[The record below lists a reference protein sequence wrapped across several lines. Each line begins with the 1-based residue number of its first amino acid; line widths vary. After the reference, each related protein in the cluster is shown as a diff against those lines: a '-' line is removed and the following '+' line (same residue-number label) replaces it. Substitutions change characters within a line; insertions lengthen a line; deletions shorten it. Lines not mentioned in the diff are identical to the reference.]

1 MLRQALL
8 AASHSGGVRRLVESA
23 PYSRGVVRRF
33 IAGEAID
40 DALRV
45 TRALTGEGL
54 LVTLD
59 NLGEDTRDAH
69 HAAAT
74 VDNYVTLLD
83 RLRAA
88 GLSAGVGTG
97 LGGDGDGRS
106 GLDRRPGRAEVS
118 VKLSALGQALD
129 EDLAIENALRVCAA
143 ARAAD
148 TTVTIDM
155 EAHTTVDSTLRILR
169 VLRAD
174 YPDTGAVIQAYLRRA
189 EQDCADL
196 AHEGS
201 RVRLCKGAYAAP
213 DEVAFSGRREVD
225 RSYVRCMKVLMAGK
239 GYPMLAT
246 HDPTLIEIGGALAVL
261 NERSPRSFEYQ
272 MLYGIRPNEQRRLA
286 DMGAQVRVYVPY
298 GQEWYGYTMRRLA
311 ERPANLGFFLR
322 SLATRS

>member
-1 MLRQALL
+1 VLRQALL

-33 IAGEAID
+33 IAGEGID

-45 TRALTGEGL
+45 TRALTDQGL

-59 NLGEDTRDAH
+59 NLGEDTRDAAQ
-69 HAAAT
+69 AAAT
-74 VDNYVTLLD
+74 VDNYVTLIEKLHG
-83 RLRAA
+83 AE
-88 GLSAGVGTG
+88 LSARAPDAGA
-97 LGGDGDGRS
+97 
-106 GLDRRPGRAEVS
+106 RRPGGAEVS

-129 EDLAIENALRVCAA
+129 EDLAIDNARSICAA
-143 ARAAD
+143 ARDAD
-148 TTVTIDM
+148 TMVTIDM
-155 EAHTTVDSTLRILR
+155 EDHTTVDSTLRILR
-169 VLRAD
+169 ALRAD
-174 YPDTGAVIQAYLRRA
+174 FPDTGAVIQAYLRRA

-196 AHEGS
+196 AYEGS

-213 DEVAFSGRREVD
+213 DSAAFAGRREID
-225 RSYVRCMKVLMAGK
+225 KSYVRCMKVLMAGR

-261 NERSPRSFEYQ
+261 NERAPRTFEYQ
-272 MLYGIRPNEQRRLA
+272 MLYGIRPNEQRRLL
-286 DMGAQVRVYVPY
+286 DMGAQVRVYVPF

>member
-1 MLRQALL
+1 LLRQALL

-23 PYSRGVVRRF
+23 PYSRDVVRRF

-45 TRALTGEGL
+45 TRTLTGEGL

-59 NLGEDTRDAH
+59 NLGEDTRAADQ
-69 HAAAT
+69 AAAT

-88 GLSAGVGTG
+88 GLSARA
-97 LGGDGDGRS
+97 DGDGRT
-106 GLDRRPGRAEVS
+106 GTGTGRRPGGAEVS

-129 EDLAIENALRVCAA
+129 EDLAIDNARQVCAA

-155 EAHTTVDSTLRILR
+155 EDHTTVDSTLRILR
-169 VLRAD
+169 TLRAD
-174 YPDTGAVIQAYLRRA
+174 FPDTGAVIQAYLRRA

-272 MLYGIRPNEQRRLA
+272 MLYGIRPNEQRRLV
-286 DMGAQVRVYVPY
+286 DMGAQVRVYVPF

>member
-33 IAGEAID
+33 IAGEEVD

-45 TRALTGEGL
+45 TGALTGDGL

-59 NLGEDTRDAH
+59 NLGEDTRDAGQ
-69 HAAAT
+69 AAAT
-74 VDNYVTLLD
+74 VGNYVTLLE
-83 RLRAA
+83 RLHAA
-88 GLSAGVGTG
+88 GLS
-97 LGGDGDGRS
+97 
-106 GLDRRPGRAEVS
+106 AEVS

-129 EDLAIENALRVCAA
+129 EDLAIDNARRVCAA
-143 ARAAD
+143 AHAAD

-155 EAHTTVDSTLRILR
+155 EGHDTVDSTLRILR
-169 VLRAD
+169 ALRAD
-174 YPDTGAVIQAYLRRA
+174 FPGTGAVIQAYLRRA

-213 DEVAFSGRREVD
+213 DSVAFAGRREID

-261 NERSPRSFEYQ
+261 NERSPRTFEYQ
-272 MLYGIRPNEQRRLA
+272 MLYGIRPNEQLRLL